1 MAGKGTT
8 RRERLDLLLVERGL
22 AESREQAHR
31 LVFAG
36 RVTVD
41 GRRDVKSG
49 MAVPFDAQIEVSTP
63 PISYVSRGGL
73 KLEHALDAFGLSPEG
88 LVALDV
94 GASTGGFTDVL
105 LQRGARRVYA
115 VDVGHG
121 QLHAK
126 LREDP
131 RVVVMEGT
139 NARYLRAL
147 PERPRCCTVDVSFI
161 SLLLVVPALL
171 PLLDPA
177 AWLVLLIKPQF
188 EAGARHLRKGVV
200 RDPATR
206 RATVVAVVGGLQRLG
221 LGVQGLVESPVLGP
235 AGNHEYLAHARLA
248 SEEGTDPEQL
258 AESLSW

>member
-1 MAGKGTT
+1 MAAKGTQ
-8 RRERLDLLLVERGL
+8 RRERLDVLLVERGL
-22 AESREQAHR
+22 AESREKAR
-31 LVFAG
+31 ALVLAG
-36 RVTVD
+36 SVIVA
-41 GRRDVKSG
+41 GRRDVKAG
-49 MAVPFDAQIEVSTP
+49 TAVPVDAPLEMAGP
-63 PISYVSRGGL
+63 PLPYVGRGGL
-73 KLEHALDAFGLSPEG
+73 KLARALDAFGLSPGG

-105 LQRGARRVYA
+105 LQRGALRVYA

-121 QLHAK
+121 QLHVK
-126 LREDP
+126 LRQDP
-131 RVVVMEGT
+131 RVVVMERT

-147 PERPRCCTVDVSFI
+147 PERPSCCTVDVSFI

-188 EAGARHLRKGVV
+188 EAGARHVRKGVV
-200 RDPATR
+200 RDRATR
-206 RATVVAVVGGLQRLG
+206 RATVVSVVGGLRALG
-221 LGVQGLVESPVLGP
+221 LGVIGLIESPILGP

-248 SEEGTDPEQL
+248 TGEGTDQL